1 MEKHITE
8 DEKTTK
14 EFWGKHN
21 LVLLVQS
28 QNSTTSET
36 QAVYLFLKKKN
47 IYIYLQMT
55 CGCYSVKIQ
64 YNNSPEKDTLFTL
77 KYTLKLSDTYTITP

>member
-8 DEKTTK
+8 EEKTTK

-28 QNSTTSET
+28 QNSTTSEM
-36 QAVYLFLKKKN
+36 QAVYLFLK
-47 IYIYLQMT
+47 YINMY
-55 CGCYSVKIQ
+55 I
-64 YNNSPEKDTLFTL
+64 FTDDL
-77 KYTLKLSDTYTITP
+77 WVL

>member
-8 DEKTTK
+8 EKTTK

-28 QNSTTSET
+28 QNSTTSEM
-36 QAVYLFLKKKN
+36 QAVYLFLKY
-47 IYIYLQMT
+47 IYIYF
-55 CGCYSVKIQ
+55 
-64 YNNSPEKDTLFTL
+64 FTDDL
-77 KYTLKLSDTYTITP
+77 WVL